1 MIVSSSKRF
10 LMVHIPKT
18 GGTTLT
24 YTFGPHSDMIAKY
37 PFLAPVLDVSAP
49 NQLRW
54 KFNESAIKARLLEEC
69 WNELPAPLQ
78 EDPRG
83 LGYQAVAHH
92 RFAQHSR
99 LTDEINLDVLS
110 TCETYFKFAFVRNP
124 FDYMF
129 SVFLD
134 KVVGPQMWRA
144 PDPAACRREL
154 LTEKHFADFVGH
166 TIDPPEALGMFV
178 QRSQLSY
185 IVDHQGEVAVDHVAR
200 FERYDEEVALLC
212 RHLDVERVE
221 VAREQENRANFE
233 GLAYADFYDA
243 PTRDLVEEC
252 FEADFEAFDYRF

>member
-1 MIVSSSKRF
+1 
-10 LMVHIPKT
+10 MVHIPKT

-37 PFLAPVLDVSAP
+37 PFLAPVLDLSAP

-83 LGYQAVAHH
+83 LGYQSVAHH
-92 RFAQHSR
+92 CFAQHSL
-99 LTDEINLDVLS
+99 LTDPVNQDVLS
-110 TCETYFKFAFVRNP
+110 TRESYFKFAFVRNP

-129 SVFLD
+129 SLFLD
-134 KVVGPQMWRA
+134 KSVRPQMSG
-144 PDPAACRREL
+144 PDPAPRRREL
-154 LTEKHFADFVGH
+154 LTEKHFADFVANAM
-166 TIDPPEALGMFV
+166 DRPEALGMFV

-185 IVDHQGEVAVDHVAR
+185 IVDLTGEVAVDHVAR

-212 RHLDVERVE
+212 RHLDVERAE
-221 VAREQENRANFE
+221 VTREQENRANFE

-243 PTRDLVEEC
+243 TTRGRVEKC